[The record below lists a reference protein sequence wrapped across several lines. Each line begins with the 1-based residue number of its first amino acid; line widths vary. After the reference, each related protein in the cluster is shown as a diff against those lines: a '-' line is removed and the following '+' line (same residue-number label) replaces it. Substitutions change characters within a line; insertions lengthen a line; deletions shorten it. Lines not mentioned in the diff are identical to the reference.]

1 MATRAP
7 TPWGRETR
15 VVQKQTANQIRR
27 IEELQGYVRT
37 VDHVRKMVAEL
48 EANRAAK
55 PKVLNSICGN
65 IARELS
71 HMRQR
76 ALTANLGTL
85 PDVAGQL
92 AIVANRAGTGINM
105 KVRALADG
113 VNSMTIQLDQALKM
127 AHEMSPEKDKDKEEN
142 EPS

>member
-1 MATRAP
+1 M
-7 TPWGRETR
+7 
-15 VVQKQTANQIRR
+15 VQKQSANQIRR
-27 IEELQGYVRT
+27 IEELQVYVRI

-55 PKVLNSICGN
+55 PKIIDGICGN

-85 PDVAGQL
+85 PDVAGTL
-92 AIVANRAGTGINM
+92 AVVASRAGTGINM

-113 VNSMTIQLDQALKM
+113 VNSMTMQLDQSLKQ
-127 AHEMSPEKDKDKEEN
+127 AHDMPPEKDKEK
-142 EPS
+142 SQS

>member
-1 MATRAP
+1 
-7 TPWGRETR
+7 
-15 VVQKQTANQIRR
+15 VVQKQSANQMRR

-37 VDHVRKMVAEL
+37 VDHVKKLVAEL

-55 PKVLNSICGN
+55 PKIINNICGT

-92 AIVANRAGTGINM
+92 AIVANRAGTGMNM

-113 VNSMTIQLDQALKM
+113 VNSMTIQLDQALKT
-127 AHEMSPEKDKDKEEN
+127 AHEAPPEKDEEKDKEDE
-142 EPS
+142 EKKQS

>member
-1 MATRAP
+1 M
-7 TPWGRETR
+7 
-15 VVQKQTANQIRR
+15 VQKQTANQIRR
-27 IEELQGYVRT
+27 IEELQQYVRI
-37 VDHVRKMVAEL
+37 VDHVKKMIAEL

-55 PKVLNSICGN
+55 PKILNIICGN

-85 PDVAGQL
+85 PDVAGTL
-92 AIVANRAGTGINM
+92 AIVAGRAGTGINM

-113 VNSMTIQLDQALKM
+113 INTMSIQLDQALKT
-127 AHEMSPEKDKDKEEN
+127 AHDAKPEKEKETTE
-142 EPS
+142 S

>member
-1 MATRAP
+1 VA
-7 TPWGRETR
+7 
-15 VVQKQTANQIRR
+15 VQKQTANQIRR

-37 VDHVRKMVAEL
+37 VDHVRKLVAEL
-48 EANRAAK
+48 EANRAAR
-55 PKVLNSICGN
+55 PKIIDGICGN

-113 VNSMTIQLDQALKM
+113 VNSMTIQLDQSLKS
-127 AHEMSPEKDKDKEEN
+127 AHEPEKDKDKNKDKEN
-142 EPS
+142 PQS

>member
-1 MATRAP
+1 
-7 TPWGRETR
+7 
-15 VVQKQTANQIRR
+15 VVQKQSANQLRR

-37 VDHVRKMVAEL
+37 MDHVKKLIAEL
-48 EANRAAK
+48 ESNRAAK
-55 PKVLNSICGN
+55 LKIINGICGN

-92 AIVANRAGTGINM
+92 AIIANRAGTGINM

-113 VNSMTIQLDQALKM
+113 VNSMSIQLDQSLKQ
-127 AHEMSPEKDKDKEEN
+127 AHDMTPEKEKAKDKEQEK
-142 EPS
+142 PQS

>member
-1 MATRAP
+1 M
-7 TPWGRETR
+7 
-15 VVQKQTANQIRR
+15 VQKQTANQIRR

-37 VDHVRKMVAEL
+37 VDHVKKLVAEL

-55 PKVLNSICGN
+55 PKIINNICGT

-92 AIVANRAGTGINM
+92 AIVANRAGTGMNM

-113 VNSMTIQLDQALKM
+113 VNSMTIQLDQALKT
-127 AHEMSPEKDKDKEEN
+127 AHEAPPEKDEEKDKEDTEKKQ
-142 EPS
+142 S

>member
-1 MATRAP
+1 
-7 TPWGRETR
+7 
-15 VVQKQTANQIRR
+15 VVQKQSANQIRR
-27 IEELQGYVRT
+27 IEELQVYVRT
-37 VDHVRKMVAEL
+37 VDHVKKMVSEL
-48 EANRAAK
+48 ESNRAAN
-55 PKVLNSICGN
+55 PKIINNICGS

-92 AIVANRAGTGINM
+92 AIVAGRAGTGINM
-105 KVRALADG
+105 KVRTLAEG

-127 AHEMSPEKDKDKEEN
+127 AHEAPPDKDKDKDKEN
-142 EPS
+142 PQS

>member
-1 MATRAP
+1 
-7 TPWGRETR
+7 
-15 VVQKQTANQIRR
+15 VVQKQSANQIRR

-37 VDHVRKMVAEL
+37 VDHVKKLVSEL
-48 EANRAAK
+48 ESNRAAK
-55 PKVLNSICGN
+55 LKIINGICGN

-92 AIVANRAGTGINM
+92 AIVANRAGTGLTM

-127 AHEMSPEKDKDKEEN
+127 AHEAPPEKDKEKKQ
-142 EPS
+142 S

>member
-1 MATRAP
+1 MGMRGSRRWDRGTS
-7 TPWGRETR
+7 
-15 VVQKQTANQIRR
+15 VVQKQSANQIRR
-27 IEELQGYVRT
+27 IEELQVYVRT
-37 VDHVRKMVAEL
+37 VDHVKKMVSEL
-48 EANRAAK
+48 ESNRAAN
-55 PKVLNSICGN
+55 PKIINNICGS

-92 AIVANRAGTGINM
+92 AIVAGRAGTGINM
-105 KVRALADG
+105 KVRALAEG

-127 AHEMSPEKDKDKEEN
+127 AHEPEKDKDKEKKQ
-142 EPS
+142 S